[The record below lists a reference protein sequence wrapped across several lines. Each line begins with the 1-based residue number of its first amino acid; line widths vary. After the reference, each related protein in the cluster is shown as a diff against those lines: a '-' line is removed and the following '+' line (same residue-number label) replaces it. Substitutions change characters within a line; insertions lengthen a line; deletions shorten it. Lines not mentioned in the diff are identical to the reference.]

1 MPNPWLNEHKS
12 KAAMNYFLI
21 LTLIIAYDFDL
32 GMLQGAL
39 ETFSGIGMMAGPA
52 VGGALYTVSHND
64 VET

>member
-1 MPNPWLNEHKS
+1 
-12 KAAMNYFLI
+12 
-21 LTLIIAYDFDL
+21 
-32 GMLQGAL
+32 MLQGAL